1 MGLFEKLFPKKAA
14 EREMYSWFRT
24 LGGYTPVYTSFDGGL
39 YEMYLTRAC
48 IHTFATHVSK
58 LKPVVSGP
66 GSGKM
71 GRVLDYRPNPWQDT
85 KKYLY
90 RLATIYKA
98 ENTAFIVPVYEEG
111 SIERLAGYYP
121 VRPSQAQVVESGGV
135 PYMRFSFPYGQIA
148 TLELK
153 RIGIMTQ
160 MQYRDDFFGET
171 NAALRPVMELI
182 HAQNQSII
190 NGVKASGNPRFLAQ
204 LGQILKPEAMKEEQ
218 RRLVADNLGPDN
230 SGGVMMFD
238 AKYSNVKQIVSQP
251 YIVDAKQAE
260 QIRESAFDY
269 FGMNDAILQAKY
281 TPDQWAAY
289 YESQVEPF
297 AIEAGLVHTN
307 MTYDLDQ
314 VAKGK
319 KIMFST
325 NRLQHMTM
333 ADKLT
338 AIRDMFDRGMLNQ
351 DGAMEILQMPPIGTP
366 DAKKY
371 YTRRDYAEVSALNR
385 EDGVILDEGGEE
397 NASGAGPGIPSHEP
411 AAADGSQQAD

>member
-1 MGLFEKLFPKKAA
+1 MGLFEKLFPQKAA
-14 EREMYSWFRT
+14 ERVLYSWFKT
-24 LGGYTPVYTSFDGGL
+24 LVGYTPVYTSFDGGL

-71 GRVLDYRPNPWQDT
+71 GRVLAYRPNPWQDT

-90 RLATIYKA
+90 RLATIYKT
-98 ENTAFIVPVYEEG
+98 ENTAFIVPVYEDS
-111 SIERLAGYYP
+111 SIDRLAGYYT
-121 VRPSQAQVVESGGV
+121 VQPSQAQVVESGGV
-135 PYMRFSFPYGQIA
+135 PYMRFSFPYGQVA
-148 TLELK
+148 TVELE
-153 RIGIMTQ
+153 RTGIMTQ

-182 HAQNQSII
+182 HAQNESII
-190 NGVKASGNPRFLAQ
+190 NGVKASGNPRFLAKLAQ
-204 LGQILKPEAMKEEQ
+204 MLKPEDIKKEQ
-218 RRLVADNLGPDN
+218 QRLVKDNLGPDN

-238 AKYSNVKQIVSQP
+238 AKYADIKQIVSQP
-251 YIVDAKQAE
+251 YIVDSKQSE
-260 QIRESAFDY
+260 QIRQSVFDY

-281 TPDQWAAY
+281 TPEQWAAY

-307 MTYDLDQ
+307 MTYSMDQ

-319 KIMFST
+319 EIMFST

-333 ADKLT
+333 TDKLT

-371 YTRRDYAEVSALNR
+371 YIRRDYAEVSALNR

-397 NASGAGPGIPSHEP
+397 NASGAGPGVPSHEP

>member
-66 GSGKM
+66 GAGKM
-71 GRVLDYRPNPWQDT
+71 GRMLDYRPNPWQDT

-98 ENTAFIVPVYEEG
+98 ENTAFIVPVYEDG
-111 SIERLAGYYP
+111 SFDRLAGYYP
-121 VRPSQAQVVESGGV
+121 VRPSQAQVVECSGV
-135 PYMRFSFPYGQIA
+135 PCMRFTFPYGQIA
-148 TLELK
+148 TVELAQT
-153 RIGIMTQ
+153 GIMTQ
-160 MQYRDDFFGET
+160 MQYRDDFFGES

-238 AKYSNVKQIVSQP
+238 AKYSSVKQIVSQP
-251 YIVDAKQAE
+251 YIVDAKQTE
-260 QIRESAFDY
+260 QIRESVFDY

-307 MTYDLDQ
+307 MTYSMDQ

-319 KIMFST
+319 QIAFST

-333 ADKLT
+333 GDKLN
-338 AIRDMFDRGMLNQ
+338 AVRDLFDRGLLNGE
-351 DGAMEILQMPPIGTP
+351 GAMEILQMPPIGTP

-371 YTRRDYAEVSALNR
+371 YIRREYAEVSALNR
-385 EDGVILDEGGEE
+385 EDGVILEGGEG

-411 AAADGSQQAD
+411 AAADGGQQEV

>member
-1 MGLFEKLFPKKAA
+1 MGLFEKLFPKKTA

-71 GRVLDYRPNPWQDT
+71 GRVLAYRPNPWQDT

-90 RLATIYKA
+90 RLATIYKT
-98 ENTAFIVPVYEEG
+98 ENTAFIVPVYEDG
-111 SIERLAGYYP
+111 SIDRLAGYYT
-121 VRPSQAQVVESGGV
+121 VWPSQAQVVESGGV
-135 PYMRFSFPYGQIA
+135 PYMRFSFPYGQVA
-148 TLELK
+148 TVELE
-153 RIGIMTQ
+153 RTGIMTQ

-182 HAQNQSII
+182 HAQNESII
-190 NGVKASGNPRFLAQ
+190 NGVKASGNPRFLAK
-204 LGQILKPEAMKEEQ
+204 LGQMLKSEDIKKEQ
-218 RRLVADNLGPDN
+218 QRLVKDNLGPDN

-238 AKYSNVKQIVSQP
+238 AKYADIKQIVSQP
-251 YIVDAKQAE
+251 YIVDAKQSE
-260 QIRESAFDY
+260 QIRESVFDY
-269 FGMNDAILQAKY
+269 FGMNDDILQAKY
-281 TPDQWAAY
+281 TPEQWAAY

-307 MTYDLDQ
+307 MTYSMDQ

-319 KIMFST
+319 EIMFST

-333 ADKLT
+333 TDKLT

-366 DAKKY
+366 DARKY
-371 YTRRDYAEVSALNR
+371 YIRRDYAEVSALNR
-385 EDGVILDEGGEE
+385 EDGVILDEGGEK
-397 NASGAGPGIPSHEP
+397 NASGAGPGVPSHEP

>member
-1 MGLFEKLFPKKAA
+1 MGLFEKLFPQKAA
-14 EREMYSWFRT
+14 ERVLYSWFKT

-71 GRVLDYRPNPWQDT
+71 GRVLAYRPNPWQDT

-98 ENTAFIVPVYEEG
+98 ENTAFIVPVYEDG
-111 SIERLAGYYP
+111 SIDRLAGYYP

-148 TLELK
+148 TVELD
-153 RIGIMTQ
+153 RMGIMTQ
-160 MQYRDDFFGET
+160 MQYRDDFFGES

-182 HAQNQSII
+182 HAQNESII
-190 NGVKASGNPRFLAQ
+190 NGVKASGNPRFLAKLAQ
-204 LGQILKPEAMKEEQ
+204 MLKPEDIKKEQ
-218 RRLVADNLGPDN
+218 QRLVKDNLGPDN

-238 AKYSNVKQIVSQP
+238 AKYADIKQIVSQP
-251 YIVDAKQAE
+251 YIVDSKQSE
-260 QIRESAFDY
+260 QIRQSVFDY

-281 TPDQWAAY
+281 TPEQWAAY

-307 MTYDLDQ
+307 MTYSMDQ

-319 KIMFST
+319 EIMFST

-333 ADKLT
+333 TDKLT

-366 DAKKY
+366 DAKRY
-371 YTRRDYAEVSALNR
+371 YIRRDYAEVSALNR

-397 NASGAGPGIPSHEP
+397 NASGAGPRVPSHEP

>member
-1 MGLFEKLFPKKAA
+1 M
-14 EREMYSWFRT
+14 
-24 LGGYTPVYTSFDGGL
+24 
-39 YEMYLTRAC
+39 
-48 IHTFATHVSK
+48 
-58 LKPVVSGP
+58 
-66 GSGKM
+66 
-71 GRVLDYRPNPWQDT
+71 DT

-90 RLATIYKA
+90 RLATIYKT
-98 ENTAFIVPVYEEG
+98 ENTAFIVPVYEDG
-111 SIERLAGYYP
+111 SIDRLAGYYT

-135 PYMRFSFPYGQIA
+135 PYMRFSFPYGQVA
-148 TLELK
+148 TVELE
-153 RIGIMTQ
+153 RTGIMTQ

-182 HAQNQSII
+182 HAQNESII
-190 NGVKASGNPRFLAQ
+190 NGVKASGNPRFLAKLAQ
-204 LGQILKPEAMKEEQ
+204 MLKPEDIKKEQ
-218 RRLVADNLGPDN
+218 QRLVKDNLGPDN

-238 AKYSNVKQIVSQP
+238 AKYADIKQIVSQP
-251 YIVDAKQAE
+251 YIVDSKQSE
-260 QIRESAFDY
+260 QIRQSVFDY

-281 TPDQWAAY
+281 TPEQWAAY

-307 MTYDLDQ
+307 MTYSMDQ

-319 KIMFST
+319 EIMFST

-333 ADKLT
+333 TDKLT

-371 YTRRDYAEVSALNR
+371 YIRRDYAEVNALNR
-385 EDGVILDEGGEE
+385 QDGVNFEEGGEE
-397 NASGAGPGIPSHEP
+397 DASGAGQGVPSHEP
-411 AAADGSQQAD
+411 AAADGSQQEV

>member
-1 MGLFEKLFPKKAA
+1 MGLFEKLFPKQA
-14 EREMYSWFRT
+14 EKQKQEQEVYTWFRT

-98 ENTAFIVPVYEEG
+98 ENTAFIVPVYEDG
-111 SIERLAGYYP
+111 SIDRLAGYYP

-148 TLELK
+148 TVELE
-153 RIGIMTQ
+153 RTGIMTQ

-182 HAQNQSII
+182 HAQNESII
-190 NGVKASGNPRFLAQ
+190 NGVKASGNPRFLAKLAQ
-204 LGQILKPEAMKEEQ
+204 MLKSEDIKKEQ
-218 RRLVADNLGPDN
+218 QRLVKDNLGPDN

-238 AKYSNVKQIVSQP
+238 AKYADIKQIVSQP
-251 YIVDAKQAE
+251 YIVDSKQTE
-260 QIRESAFDY
+260 QIRQSVFDY

-281 TPDQWAAY
+281 TPEQWAAY

-307 MTYDLDQ
+307 MTYSMDQ

-319 KIMFST
+319 EIMFST

-333 ADKLT
+333 TDKLT

-371 YTRRDYAEVSALNR
+371 YIRREYAEVSAMNR

-397 NASGAGPGIPSHEP
+397 NASGAGPGVPSHEP
-411 AAADGSQQAD
+411 AAADGS

>member
-111 SIERLAGYYP
+111 SIDRLAGYYP
-121 VRPSQAQVVESGGV
+121 VRPSQAQVVECGGV
-135 PYMRFSFPYGQIA
+135 PCMRFTFPYGQIA
-148 TLELK
+148 TVELERL
-153 RIGIMTQ
+153 GIMTQ

-204 LGQILKPEAMKEEQ
+204 LAQVLKPEAMKTEQ
-218 RRLVADNLGPDN
+218 QRLVEDNLGPDN

-238 AKYSNVKQIVSQP
+238 AKYSSVKQIVSQP

-269 FGMNDAILQAKY
+269 FGMNDDILQAKY

-307 MTYDLDQ
+307 MTYNLDQ

-366 DAKKY
+366 DAQKY
-371 YTRRDYAEVSALNR
+371 YIRREYAEVSALNR
-385 EDGVILDEGGEE
+385 EDGVILDEGGEG

>member
-1 MGLFEKLFPKKAA
+1 MGLFEKLFPKQA
-14 EREMYSWFRT
+14 EKQKQEQEVYTWFRT

-39 YEMYLTRAC
+39 YEMYLTRTC

-71 GRVLDYRPNPWQDT
+71 GRVLAYRPNPWQDA

-98 ENTAFIVPVYEEG
+98 ENTAFIVPVYEDG
-111 SIERLAGYYP
+111 SIDRLAGYYP

-135 PYMRFSFPYGQIA
+135 LYMRFSFPYGQIA
-148 TLELK
+148 TVELD
-153 RIGIMTQ
+153 RMGIMTQ
-160 MQYRDDFFGET
+160 MQYRDDFFGES

-182 HAQNQSII
+182 HAQNESII
-190 NGVKASGNPRFLAQ
+190 NGVKASGNPRFLAKLAQ
-204 LGQILKPEAMKEEQ
+204 MLKSEDIKKEQ
-218 RRLVADNLGPDN
+218 QRLVKDNLGPDN

-238 AKYSNVKQIVSQP
+238 AKYADIKQIVSQP
-251 YIVDAKQAE
+251 YIVDSKQSE
-260 QIRESAFDY
+260 QIRQSVFDY

-281 TPDQWAAY
+281 TPEQWAAY

-307 MTYDLDQ
+307 MTYSMDQ

-319 KIMFST
+319 EIMFST

-333 ADKLT
+333 TDKLT

-371 YTRRDYAEVSALNR
+371 YIRREYAEVSAMNR

-397 NASGAGPGIPSHEP
+397 NASGAGPGVPSHEP
-411 AAADGSQQAD
+411 AAADGS

>member
-1 MGLFEKLFPKKAA
+1 MGLFEKVFPKKAA
-14 EREMYSWFRT
+14 ERVMYSWFRT
-24 LGGYTPVYTSFDGGL
+24 LSGYTPVYTSFDGGL
-39 YEMYLTRAC
+39 YEMHLTRAC

-71 GRVLDYRPNPWQDT
+71 GRVLAYRPNPWQDT

-90 RLATIYKA
+90 RLATIYKT
-98 ENTAFIVPVYEEG
+98 ENTAFIVPVYEDG
-111 SIERLAGYYP
+111 SIDRLAGYYT
-121 VRPSQAQVVESGGV
+121 VQPSQAQVVESGGV

-148 TLELK
+148 TVELERL
-153 RIGIMTQ
+153 GIMTQ

-171 NAALRPVMELI
+171 NAAIRPVMELI
-182 HAQNQSII
+182 HAQNESII
-190 NGVKASGNPRFLAQ
+190 NGVKASGNPRFLAKLAQ
-204 LGQILKPEAMKEEQ
+204 MLKPEDIKKEQ
-218 RRLVADNLGPDN
+218 QRLVKDNLGPDN

-238 AKYSNVKQIVSQP
+238 AKYADIKQIVSQP
-251 YIVDAKQAE
+251 YIVDSKQSE
-260 QIRESAFDY
+260 QIRQSVFDY

-281 TPDQWAAY
+281 TPEQWAAY

-307 MTYDLDQ
+307 MTYSMDQ

-319 KIMFST
+319 EIMFST

-333 ADKLT
+333 TDKLT

-371 YTRRDYAEVSALNR
+371 YIRRDYAEVSALNR
-385 EDGVILDEGGEE
+385 VDGVILNEGGEE
-397 NASGAGPGIPSHEP
+397 NASGAGPGVPSHEP

>member
-1 MGLFEKLFPKKAA
+1 MGLFEKLFPQKAA
-14 EREMYSWFRT
+14 ERVLYSWFKT

-71 GRVLDYRPNPWQDT
+71 GRVLAYRPNPWQDT

-98 ENTAFIVPVYEEG
+98 ENTAFIVPVYEDG
-111 SIERLAGYYP
+111 SIDRLAGYYP

-135 PYMRFSFPYGQIA
+135 PYMRFSFPYDQIA
-148 TLELK
+148 TVELD
-153 RIGIMTQ
+153 RMGIMTQ
-160 MQYRDDFFGET
+160 MQYRDDFFGES

-182 HAQNQSII
+182 HAQNESII
-190 NGVKASGNPRFLAQ
+190 NGVKASGNPRFLAKLSQ
-204 LGQILKPEAMKEEQ
+204 MLKPEDIKKEQ
-218 RRLVADNLGPDN
+218 QRLVKDNLGPDN

-238 AKYSNVKQIVSQP
+238 AKYADIKQIVSQP
-251 YIVDAKQAE
+251 YIVDSKQSE
-260 QIRESAFDY
+260 QIRQSVFDY

-281 TPDQWAAY
+281 TPEQWAAY

-307 MTYDLDQ
+307 MTYSMDQ

-319 KIMFST
+319 EIMFST

-333 ADKLT
+333 TDKLT

-366 DAKKY
+366 DAKRY
-371 YTRRDYAEVSALNR
+371 YIRRDYAEVSALNR

-397 NASGAGPGIPSHEP
+397 NASGAGPGVPSHEP

>member
-1 MGLFEKLFPKKAA
+1 MGLFEKLFPKKEA
-14 EREMYSWFRT
+14 EWEMYSWFRT

-71 GRVLDYRPNPWQDT
+71 GRVLAYRPNPWQDT

-98 ENTAFIVPVYEEG
+98 ENTAFIVPVYEDG
-111 SIERLAGYYP
+111 SIDRLAGYYP

-148 TLELK
+148 TVELD
-153 RIGIMTQ
+153 RLGIMTQ
-160 MQYRDDFFGET
+160 MQYRDDFFGES

-182 HAQNQSII
+182 HAQNESII
-190 NGVKASGNPRFLAQ
+190 NGVKASGNPRFLAKLAQ
-204 LGQILKPEAMKEEQ
+204 MLKSEDIKKEQ
-218 RRLVADNLGPDN
+218 QRLVKDNLGPDN

-238 AKYSNVKQIVSQP
+238 AKYADIKQIVSQP
-251 YIVDAKQAE
+251 YIVDSKQSE
-260 QIRESAFDY
+260 QIRQSVFDY

-281 TPDQWAAY
+281 TPEQWAAY

-307 MTYDLDQ
+307 MTYSMDQ

-319 KIMFST
+319 EIMFST

-333 ADKLT
+333 TDKLT

-351 DGAMEILQMPPIGTP
+351 DGAMEILQMPPIGTQ

-371 YTRRDYAEVSALNR
+371 YIRRDYAEVSALNR

-411 AAADGSQQAD
+411 AAAGGSQQAN

>member
-1 MGLFEKLFPKKAA
+1 MGLFEKLFPKKTA

-66 GSGKM
+66 GSGRL
-71 GRVLDYRPNPWQDT
+71 GRTLEYQPNEWQDT

-98 ENTAFIVPVYEEG
+98 ENTAFIVPVDKEG
-111 SIERLAGYYP
+111 SNDTIIGYYP
-121 VRPSQAQVVESGGV
+121 IRPSQAQVVELAGETG
-135 PYMRFSFPYGQIA
+135 MRFSFPSGQIA
-148 TLELK
+148 TLPLK
-153 RIGIMTQ
+153 RVGVLTQ

-171 NAALRPVMELI
+171 NAALYPVMELL
-182 HAQNQSII
+182 HAQNQSIV
-190 NGVKASGNPRFLAQ
+190 NGVKASGNPRFLAKLAQ
-204 LGQILKPEAMKEEQ
+204 MLKSEDIKKEQ
-218 RRLVADNLGPDN
+218 QRLVKDNLGPDN

-238 AKYSNVKQIVSQP
+238 AKYADIKQIVSQP
-251 YIVDAKQAE
+251 YIVDSKQSE
-260 QIRESAFDY
+260 QIRQSVFDY

-281 TPDQWAAY
+281 TPEQWAAY

-307 MTYDLDQ
+307 MTYRMDD

-319 KIMFST
+319 QIAFST

-333 ADKLT
+333 GDKLQ
-338 AIRDMFDRGMLNQ
+338 AVRDLFDRGMLNQ
-351 DGAMEILQMPPIGTP
+351 EGAMEILQMPPIGTP

-371 YTRRDYAEVSALNR
+371 YIRREYAEVSALNR

-397 NASGAGPGIPSHEP
+397 NASGAGPGVPSHEP
-411 AAADGSQQAD
+411 AAANGSGKAD

>member
-1 MGLFEKLFPKKAA
+1 MGLFEKLFPKKVA
-14 EREMYSWFRT
+14 EQEMYSWFRT

-66 GSGKM
+66 GSAKM

-90 RLATIYKA
+90 RLATIYKT
-98 ENTAFIVPVYEEG
+98 ENTAFVVPVYED
-111 SIERLAGYYP
+111 SYMDRIAGFYP
-121 VRPSQAQVVESGGV
+121 VRPSHAEVVESGGIQ
-135 PYMRFSFPYGQIA
+135 YMRFTFPTGQSS
-148 TLELK
+148 TVELN
-153 RIGIMTQ
+153 RIGILTQ

-171 NAALRPVMELI
+171 NVALRPVIELI

-204 LGQILKPEAMKEEQ
+204 LAQVLKPDDMKKEQ
-218 RRLVADNLGPDN
+218 KRLIEDNLGPDN

-251 YIVDAKQAE
+251 YIVDAKQSE
-260 QIRESAFDY
+260 QIRQSVFDY
-269 FGMNDAILQAKY
+269 FGMNENILQAKY

-307 MTYDLDQ
+307 MAYSMDQ
-314 VAKGK
+314 IANGK
-319 KIMFST
+319 EIMFST

-333 ADKLT
+333 GDKLN
-338 AIRDMFDRGMLNQ
+338 AVRDLFDRGLLNGE
-351 DGAMEILQMPPIGTP
+351 GAMEILQMPPIGTP

-371 YTRRDYAEVSALNR
+371 YIRREYAEVSALNR
-385 EDGVILDEGGEE
+385 EDGVILDEGGDG
-397 NASGAGPGIPSHEP
+397 NASSEEPGIPSHEP
-411 AAADGSQQAD
+411 AAASRGQ

>member
-1 MGLFEKLFPKKAA
+1 MGLFEKLFPQKAA
-14 EREMYSWFRT
+14 ERVLYSWFKT

-71 GRVLDYRPNPWQDT
+71 GRVLAYRPNPWQDT

-98 ENTAFIVPVYEEG
+98 ENTAFIVPVYEDG
-111 SIERLAGYYP
+111 SIDRLAGYYP

-135 PYMRFSFPYGQIA
+135 LYMRFSFPYGQIA
-148 TLELK
+148 TVELD

-160 MQYRDDFFGET
+160 MQYRDDFFGES

-182 HAQNQSII
+182 HAQNESII
-190 NGVKASGNPRFLAQ
+190 NGVKASGNPRFLAKLAQ
-204 LGQILKPEAMKEEQ
+204 MLKSEDIKKEQ
-218 RRLVADNLGPDN
+218 QRLVKDNLGPDN

-238 AKYSNVKQIVSQP
+238 AKYADIKQIVSQP
-251 YIVDAKQAE
+251 YIVDSKQSE
-260 QIRESAFDY
+260 QIRQSVFDY

-281 TPDQWAAY
+281 TPEQWAAY

-307 MTYDLDQ
+307 MTYSMDQ

-319 KIMFST
+319 EIMFST

-333 ADKLT
+333 TDKLT

-351 DGAMEILQMPPIGTP
+351 DGAMEILQMPPIGTQ

-371 YTRRDYAEVSALNR
+371 YIRRDYAEVSALNR

-411 AAADGSQQAD
+411 AAAGGSQQAN